1 MSSGA
6 EDADG
11 GSDPDAEAIW
21 RPFWP
26 AGDEAGSWVHGIRN
40 WVRAAGGVLL
50 CDSPAIQFEILEL
63 YRALGLQAIVTEY
76 LGSRPVLSANKCT
89 LRRVSPE
96 TVGGWHQDGAF
107 LGRGIR
113 SVNLWLALSDC
124 GSDAPGM
131 DLVARR
137 LDDVVETGGPDAYFD
152 WAAGDAAVE
161 RAAGPTGI
169 VRPEFRAGDL
179 LIFDDL
185 MLHRTA
191 TEPTM
196 TAHRRAIELWSFS
209 AAAYPEGH
217 IQLVW

>member
-1 MSSGA
+1 
-6 EDADG
+6 
-11 GSDPDAEAIW
+11 
-21 RPFWP
+21 
-26 AGDEAGSWVHGIRN
+26 
-40 WVRAAGGVLL
+40 
-50 CDSPAIQFEILEL
+50 
-63 YRALGLQAIVTEY
+63 
-76 LGSRPVLSANKCT
+76 VLSANKCT
-89 LRRVSPE
+89 LRRVSPD

-113 SVNLWLALSDC
+113 AVNLWLALSDC
-124 GSDAPGM
+124 GTDAPGM
-131 DLVARR
+131 DLVPRR

-161 RAAGPTGI
+161 RAAGTAGI
-169 VRPEFRAGDL
+169 VRPEFRAGDV

-196 TAHRRAIELWSFS
+196 TADRRAIELWSFS
-209 AAAYPEGH
+209 AAAYPDGH